1 MSFWRTFSHI
11 ITLGIVPSNKEYAKI
26 KAERERRK
34 LPCQFT
40 SELTQEMFTNLAIH
54 TARPIK
60 RLSVTTKEALVI
72 CEVRSNSGIT
82 TWSFCLDFNDYGK
95 ITGKYRIRY
104 NHNSDSIIPQS
115 YAEQLKAA
123 IIELNKSTTPNSTN
137 ENV

>member
-11 ITLGIVPSNKEYAKI
+11 ITLGIVPSNKQY
-26 KAERERRK
+26 AERKRRNT
-34 LPCQFT
+34 PCEFT
-40 SELTQEMFTNLAIH
+40 SKLTQEMFTNLAIH
-54 TARPIK
+54 AARPIK
-60 RLSVTTKEALVI
+60 RLSVTTKEALVL
-72 CEVRSNSGIT
+72 CDVRSQSGLT

-95 ITGKYRIRY
+95 ITGNYWVRY
-104 NHNSDSIIPQS
+104 KNNSDSIIPQS